1 MIDASVIMILATVA
15 SVFLWTTL
23 IFKIVM
29 SPFTIPTKWK
39 LVGILFV
46 FALCYIYVPYWI
58 YSSFQM
64 RGYGVPSLIMS
75 ALFVGLCV
83 MYALIKAAIKRYD
96 KKNP

>member
-39 LVGILFV
+39 LLGILFV
-46 FALCYIYVPYWI
+46 FALCYIFVPYWI
-58 YSSFQM
+58 YSSFQLS
-64 RGYGVPSLIMS
+64 GYGVPSLIMS

-96 KKNP
+96 KKNT